1 MSGLRIAVIG
11 GGHLGRIHTRLLKTQ
26 ASVEIVGVVDPSPEA
41 RTRIESEF
49 AVPTFGHYDDLPGP
63 LDGAIV
69 AATTEHH
76 HHLCVALLSRGV
88 PVFVEKPITT
98 SVALADEMV
107 SLAHERHLV
116 LQVGHV
122 ERFNPA
128 WQAVASNLHRPRFIE
143 AVRASGYTFRS
154 TDIGVV
160 LDLMIHDLDLVLSIV
175 RSVVVEIDAVGAT
188 IFGPHEDLAHA
199 HLRFANGCVV
209 NLNASRTSFQS
220 QRTMQV
226 LTDRAYVGIDF
237 ATNTAKLIR
246 PSKDLVR
253 GRFNVHQLTPEQKDH
268 LRTNL
273 FTELLPLEE
282 VRVEPGNA
290 ILEEQKEFI
299 ACIQHGRAPRVS
311 GEHSRDCLIIA
322 EQILSR
328 IKHPPLGR
336 TTRPMPDEPRILPAQ
351 PRTRE
356 PLPPAGD
363 QRKAG

>member
-1 MSGLRIAVIG
+1 MSRLRIAVIG

-26 ASVEIVGVVDPSPEA
+26 EQVELVGVVDPIAAA
-41 RTRIESEF
+41 RERIAAEF
-49 AVPTFGHYDDLPGP
+49 SVPTFAHHDEVEGH
-63 LDGAIV
+63 LDAAIV

-76 HHLCVALLSRGV
+76 HGLCVELLRRGIH
-88 PVFVEKPITT
+88 VFVEKPITT

-107 SLAHERHLV
+107 VAAREQQRI

-128 WQAVASNLHRPRFIE
+128 WQAVSSNLHRPRFIE

-160 LDLMIHDLDLVLSIV
+160 LDLMIHDLDLVLAIV

-237 ATNTAKLIR
+237 SVPTARLIR
-246 PSKDLVR
+246 PSKELVR
-253 GRFNVHQLTPEQKDH
+253 GHFNVHALTQPQKQR
-268 LRTNL
+268 LQTNL
-273 FTELLPLEE
+273 FTELLPLEQ
-282 VRVEPGNA
+282 VNVQAGNA
-290 ILEEQKEFI
+290 ILEEQKEFVS
-299 ACIQHGRAPRVS
+299 CVQTGRTPRVS
-311 GEHSRDCLIIA
+311 GEHARDCLVIA
-322 EQILSR
+322 EQILAR
-328 IKHPPLGR
+328 IHHSPQRR
-336 TTRPMPDEPRILPAQ
+336 TIR
-351 PRTRE
+351 
-356 PLPPAGD
+356 PLPGTTDFVNRA
-363 QRKAG
+363 A

>member
-1 MSGLRIAVIG
+1 VNQLRIAVIG
-11 GGHLGRIHTRLLKTQ
+11 GGHLGRIHTRLLQ
-26 ASVEIVGVVDPSPEA
+26 SQEQVELVGVVDPVAAA
-41 RTRIESEF
+41 RERIAAEF
-49 AVPTFGHYDDLPGP
+49 SVPTFSHHCELAGRVD
-63 LDGAIV
+63 AAVV

-76 HHLCVALLSRGV
+76 HHLCLELLTSGAH
-88 PVFVEKPITT
+88 VFVEKPLTT
-98 SVALADEMV
+98 SVALADE
-107 SLAHERHLV
+107 LV
-116 LQVGHV
+116 ASARECQRILQVGHV

-128 WQAVASNLHRPRFIE
+128 WQAVSSHLHRPRFIE
-143 AVRASGYTFRS
+143 AVRTSGYTFRS

-160 LDLMIHDLDLVLSIV
+160 LDLMIHDLDLALAIV

-237 ATNTAKLIR
+237 AAPTARLIR

-253 GRFNVHQLTPEQKDH
+253 GRLNIHDLTQEQKEH

-273 FTELLPLEE
+273 FTELLPLEQ
-282 VRVEPGNA
+282 VNVVPGNA

-299 ACIQHGRAPRVS
+299 SCIQHGRAPRVS
-311 GEHSRDCLIIA
+311 GEHARDCLLIA

-328 IKHPPLGR
+328 IHPPVGR
-336 TTRPMPDEPRILPAQ
+336 STRPPTHDDPRILPSS
-351 PRTRE
+351 TRGSWTS
-356 PLPPAGD
+356 PAD
-363 QRKAG
+363 HRKAG